1 MKRSK
6 KALALFLA
14 LVMCIGV
21 LAGCGGN
28 NNTANNGTN
37 DTNDTQGGETNTTPL
52 VVSIEQGLEGKF
64 SPFFYLSNADNK
76 IVSLTQ
82 VSLLTVD
89 RVGNPVLN
97 GIEGETRSYN
107 GTDYTYYGPA
117 DIVITENEDGTV
129 TYDVTM
135 RDDIVFSDGETAN
148 IDDVIFGIYVYLD
161 PTYDGNSTMYSLP
174 IQGLKEY
181 RSGMDPLYKL
191 LLAAGEDNTDFTY
204 WDEAT
209 QTAFWT
215 EGLAAAGEGF
225 AQSIVDYCL
234 TNNADA
240 YAESTLGCTAD
251 ELKADEGLQV
261 VFGMAMWGFGS
272 METADTDVQA
282 TDDAGNPMVDEE
294 GNPVYEQE
302 FTGNFIDFMGNTY
315 DVAGGTYPTLADYW
329 ANIVAKYDGDYQTA
343 SDTEVASGSLWSYLD
358 PAYTVGVSTGDS
370 APNISG
376 IERTGDYSMRI
387 TTTKVDATMI
397 YQLQLPIAPMHYY
410 GDESLYDYEN
420 NSFGFP
426 KGDLSIVK
434 AKTSTPMG
442 AGPYQFKEYTNGVV
456 YYESYDGYYLGAPK
470 IQYFNYM
477 ETTEANMITG
487 LQAGTLDIAE
497 PSYTTDVANQVADIN
512 GGDDSLDGSV
522 ITTRLYDFLGYGYVG
537 INPNNVKVGDDP
549 DSDASKD
556 LRKALGTIIAV
567 YRDEGIDS
575 YYGETASVINYPISS
590 TSWAAPQVTD
600 DGYQV
605 AYSVNVNGEP
615 IYTEGMSTEDKYAAA
630 KEAALGFLEAAGYTV
645 ENGKVTAA
653 PEGAKLKY
661 QVDIGG
667 NGQGDHP
674 TFLILK
680 NAAAAL
686 AEIGMELYVNDL
698 ANANDLYAAY
708 QTGASEMWCAAW
720 GAATDPD
727 MYQLYH
733 SNGSTNYYQIS
744 DPELDELI
752 EAGRMST
759 DPTYRKS
766 IYKAAME
773 IIMDWGVEIPIY
785 QRSECYLFSTEHV
798 DISTLPTDMTPYWTA
813 LNEIEKLALK

>member
-148 IDDVIFGIYVYLD
+148 IDDVIFGLYVYLD
-161 PTYDGNSTMYSLP
+161 PTYDGNATMYSLP
-174 IQGLKEY
+174 IKGLKEY
-181 RSGMDPLYKL
+181 RSGMEPLYKL
-191 LLAAGEDNTDFTY
+191 LMAAGQDNTDFTN

-215 EGLAAAGEGF
+215 EGLPAAGEAF
-225 AQSIVDYCL
+225 AQSICDYVVNAGYNAEDDSVAAKAANWGYELAEDATL
-234 TNNADA
+234 TDFFNA
-240 YAESTLGCTAD
+240 
-251 ELKADEGLQV
+251 
-261 VFGMAMWGFGS
+261 M
-272 METADTDVQA
+272 
-282 TDDAGNPMVDEE
+282 
-294 GNPVYEQE
+294 
-302 FTGNFIDFMGNTY
+302 
-315 DVAGGTYPTLADYW
+315 
-329 ANIVAKYDGDYQTA
+329 VAKYEGDYDLA
-343 SDTEVASGSLWSYLD
+343 SSTEIASGSLWSYLD
-358 PAYTVGVSTGDS
+358 PAYTVGISTGDS

-434 AKTSTPMG
+434 SKTSTPVG

-470 IQYFNYM
+470 IKYFNYM
-477 ETTEANMITG
+477 ETSEANMITG

-759 DPTYRKS
+759 DQTYRKS

>member
-28 NNTANNGTN
+28 NTANNSAN
-37 DTNDTQGGETNTTPL
+37 DTTDDTAEDTNTTPL

-64 SPFFYLSNADNK
+64 SPYFYLSNADNK

-82 VSLLTVD
+82 VSLLTID

-117 DIVITENEDGTV
+117 DIVVTENEDGTV

-148 IDDVIFGIYVYLD
+148 IDDVIFGLYVYLD
-161 PTYDGNSTMYSLP
+161 PTYDGNATMYSLP
-174 IQGLKEY
+174 IKGLKEY
-181 RSGMDPLYKL
+181 RSGMEPLYKL
-191 LLAAGEDNTDFTY
+191 LMAAGQDNTDFTN

-215 EGLAAAGEGF
+215 EGLPAAGEAF
-225 AQSIVDYCL
+225 AQSICDYVVNAGYNAEDDSVAAKAANWGYELAEDATL
-234 TNNADA
+234 TDFFNA
-240 YAESTLGCTAD
+240 
-251 ELKADEGLQV
+251 
-261 VFGMAMWGFGS
+261 M
-272 METADTDVQA
+272 
-282 TDDAGNPMVDEE
+282 
-294 GNPVYEQE
+294 
-302 FTGNFIDFMGNTY
+302 
-315 DVAGGTYPTLADYW
+315 
-329 ANIVAKYDGDYQTA
+329 VAKYEGDYDLA
-343 SDTEVASGSLWSYLD
+343 SSTEIASGSLWSYLD
-358 PAYTVGVSTGDS
+358 PAYTVGISTGDS

-387 TTTKVDATMI
+387 TTTKIDATMI
-397 YQLQLPIAPMHYY
+397 YKLQLPIAPMHYY

-434 AKTSTPMG
+434 SKTSTPMG

-470 IQYFNYM
+470 IKYFNYM
-477 ETTEANMITG
+477 ETSEANMITG
-487 LQAGTLDIAE
+487 IQAGTLDIAE
-497 PSYTTDVANQVADIN
+497 PSYSTDVANQVTDIN
-512 GGDDSLDGSV
+512 GGDDSLDGPV
-522 ITTRLYDFLGYGYVG
+522 ITTRMYDFLGYGYVG

-549 DSDASKD
+549 ASDASKN

-575 YYGETASVINYPISS
+575 YYGDTASVINYPISS

-645 ENGKVTAA
+645 ADGKVTAA

-680 NAAAAL
+680 NAAAAF

-708 QTGASEMWCAAW
+708 QTGASELWCAAW

-733 SNGSTNYYQIS
+733 SNGSTNYYRIS

-759 DPTYRKS
+759 DQTYRKS

-798 DISTLPTDMTPYWTA
+798 DISTLPTDMTPYWNA

>member
-21 LAGCGGN
+21 MAGCGGN
-28 NNTANNGTN
+28 NTANNSAN
-37 DTNDTQGGETNTTPL
+37 DTTDDTAEDTNTTPL

-64 SPFFYLSNADNK
+64 SPYFYLSNADNK

-82 VSLLTVD
+82 VSLLTID

-117 DIVITENEDGTV
+117 DIVVTKNEDGTV

-148 IDDVIFGIYVYLD
+148 IDDVIFGLYVYLD
-161 PTYDGNSTMYSLP
+161 PTYDGNVTMYSLP
-174 IQGLKEY
+174 IKGLKEY
-181 RSGMDPLYKL
+181 RSGMEPLYKL
-191 LLAAGEDNTDFTY
+191 LMAAGQDNTDFTN

-215 EGLAAAGEGF
+215 EGLPAAGEAF
-225 AQSIVDYCL
+225 AQSICDYVV
-234 TNNADA
+234 NAGYNAEDDSVAAKAANWGYELAEDA
-240 YAESTLGCTAD
+240 
-251 ELKADEGLQV
+251 
-261 VFGMAMWGFGS
+261 
-272 METADTDVQA
+272 
-282 TDDAGNPMVDEE
+282 
-294 GNPVYEQE
+294 
-302 FTGNFIDFMGNTY
+302 
-315 DVAGGTYPTLADYW
+315 TLADFFN
-329 ANIVAKYDGDYQTA
+329 AMVAKHEGDYDLA
-343 SDTEVASGSLWSYLD
+343 SSTEIASGSLWSYLD
-358 PAYTVGVSTGDS
+358 PAYTVGITTGDS

-434 AKTSTPMG
+434 EKTSTPMG

-470 IQYFNYM
+470 IKYFNYM
-477 ETTEANMITG
+477 ETSEANMITG
-487 LQAGTLDIAE
+487 IQAGTLDIAE
-497 PSYTTDVANQVADIN
+497 PSYSTDVANQVTDIN
-512 GGDDSLDGSV
+512 GGDDSLDGPV
-522 ITTRLYDFLGYGYVG
+522 ITTRMYDFLGYGYVG

-549 DSDASKD
+549 SSEASRN
-556 LRKALGTIIAV
+556 LRKAIGTIISV

-575 YYGETASVINYPISS
+575 YYGETASVINYPISN

-605 AYSVNVNGEP
+605 AYSVDVNGAP
-615 IYTEGMSTEDKYAAA
+615 IYTEGMSTDEKYAAA
-630 KEAALGFLEAAGYTV
+630 KEAALGYLEAAGYTV

-667 NGQGDHP
+667 NGNGDHP

-680 NAAAAL
+680 NAAAAF
-686 AEIGMELYVNDL
+686 AEIGMELYVKDF

-727 MYQLYH
+727 MFQLYH
-733 SNGSTNYYQIS
+733 SEGSTNYYQIS

-759 DPTYRKS
+759 DQTYRKGL
-766 IYKAAME
+766 YKAAME

-798 DISTLPTDMTPYWTA
+798 DISTLPTDMTPYWNA

>member
-28 NNTANNGTN
+28 NTANNSAN
-37 DTNDTQGGETNTTPL
+37 DTTDDTAEDTNTTPL

-64 SPFFYLSNADNK
+64 SPYFYLSNADNK
-76 IVSLTQ
+76 IVTLTQ
-82 VSLLTVD
+82 VMLLTID

-117 DIVITENEDGTV
+117 DIVVTENEDGTV

-148 IDDVIFGIYVYLD
+148 IDDVIFGLYVYLD
-161 PTYDGNSTMYSLP
+161 PTYDGNATMYSLP
-174 IQGLKEY
+174 IKGLEEY
-181 RSGMDPLYKL
+181 RSGMEPLYKL
-191 LLAAGEDNTDFTY
+191 LMAAGQDNTDFTN

-215 EGLAAAGEGF
+215 EGLPAAGEAF
-225 AQSIVDYCL
+225 AQSICDYVVSEGY
-234 TNNADA
+234 NAADDSIAAKAANWGYELAEDA
-240 YAESTLGCTAD
+240 
-251 ELKADEGLQV
+251 
-261 VFGMAMWGFGS
+261 
-272 METADTDVQA
+272 
-282 TDDAGNPMVDEE
+282 
-294 GNPVYEQE
+294 
-302 FTGNFIDFMGNTY
+302 
-315 DVAGGTYPTLADYW
+315 TLADFFNAMLEAYE
-329 ANIVAKYDGDYQTA
+329 GDYATL

-358 PAYTVGVSTGDS
+358 PAYTVGITTGES

-387 TTTKVDATMI
+387 TTTEIDATMI

-420 NSFGFP
+420 NSFGFT

-434 AKTSTPMG
+434 EKTSTPMG

-470 IQYFNYM
+470 IKYFNYM
-477 ETTEANMITG
+477 ETDEANMITG

-497 PSYTTDVANQVADIN
+497 PSYTTDVANQVTDIN
-512 GGDDSLDGSV
+512 GGDDSLDGPV

-549 DSDASKD
+549 SSEASRN
-556 LRKALGTIIAV
+556 LRKAIGTIISV

-575 YYGETASVINYPISS
+575 YYGETASVINYPISN

-605 AYSVNVNGEP
+605 AYSVDVNGEP
-615 IYTEGMSTEDKYAAA
+615 IYTEGMSTDEKYAAA
-630 KEAALGFLEAAGYTV
+630 KEAALGYLEAAGYTV

-667 NGQGDHP
+667 NGNGDHP

-680 NAAAAL
+680 NAATAF
-686 AEIGMELYVNDL
+686 AEIGMELYVNDF

-708 QTGASEMWCAAW
+708 QTGASELWCAAW
-720 GAATDPD
+720 GAATDPG
-727 MYQLYH
+727 MFQLYH
-733 SNGSTNYYQIS
+733 SEGSTNYYQIS

-759 DPTYRKS
+759 DQTYRKGL
-766 IYKAAME
+766 YKAAME

-798 DISTLPTDMTPYWTA
+798 DISTLPTDMTPYWNA

>member
-21 LAGCGGN
+21 LAGCGGG
-28 NNTANNGTN
+28 NNTANNGTTN
-37 DTNDTQGGETNTTPL
+37 NTTTNDDTTEETNTTPL
-52 VVSIEQGLEGKF
+52 VVSVEQGLEGKF
-64 SPFFYLSNADNK
+64 SPNFYLSNADNK

-82 VSLLTVD
+82 VSLLTID

-117 DIVITENEDGTV
+117 DIVITDNDDGSV

-148 IDDVIFGIYVYLD
+148 IDDVIFGLYVYLD
-161 PTYDGNSTMYSLP
+161 PTYDGNATMYSLP
-174 IQGLKEY
+174 IKGLKEY
-181 RSGMDPLYKL
+181 RSGMEPLYKL
-191 LLAAGEDNTDFTY
+191 LMAAGQDNTDFTN

-215 EGLAAAGEGF
+215 EGLPAAGEAF
-225 AQSIVDYCL
+225 AQSICDYVVSEGY
-234 TNNADA
+234 NAAEDSVAAKAANWGYELAEDA
-240 YAESTLGCTAD
+240 TMAD
-251 ELKADEGLQV
+251 
-261 VFGMAMWGFGS
+261 FFNAML
-272 METADTDVQA
+272 EA
-282 TDDAGNPMVDEE
+282 
-294 GNPVYEQE
+294 YE
-302 FTGNFIDFMGNTY
+302 
-315 DVAGGTYPTLADYW
+315 
-329 ANIVAKYDGDYQTA
+329 GDYATL

-358 PAYTVGVSTGDS
+358 PAYTVGISTGDS

-387 TTTKVDATMI
+387 TTTEVDATMI

-434 AKTSTPMG
+434 SKTSTPVG

-470 IQYFNYM
+470 IKYFNYM
-477 ETTEANMITG
+477 ETSEANMITG
-487 LQAGTLDIAE
+487 IQAGTLDIAE
-497 PSYTTDVANQVADIN
+497 PSYSTDVANQVTDIN
-512 GGDDSLDGSV
+512 GGDDSLDGPV
-522 ITTRLYDFLGYGYVG
+522 ITTRMYDFLGYGYVG

-549 DSDASKD
+549 ASEASRN
-556 LRKALGTIIAV
+556 LRKALGTIISV

-575 YYGETASVINYPISS
+575 YYGETASVINYPISN

-605 AYSVNVNGEP
+605 AYSVDVNGEP
-615 IYTEGMSTEDKYAAA
+615 IYTDGMSTDDKYAAA
-630 KEAALGFLEAAGYTV
+630 KTAALGYLEAAGYTV

-653 PEGAKLKY
+653 PEGAKLRY

-667 NGQGDHP
+667 GGQGDHP

-680 NAAAAL
+680 NAATAL
-686 AEIGMELYVNDL
+686 AEIGMELYINDF

-708 QTGASEMWCAAW
+708 QTGASEQWCAAW

-727 MYQLYH
+727 MFQLYH
-733 SNGSTNYYQIS
+733 SEGSTNYYQIS

-759 DPTYRKS
+759 DQTYRKGL
-766 IYKAAME
+766 YKAAME

-798 DISTLPTDMTPYWTA
+798 DISTLPTDMTPYWNA

>member
-21 LAGCGGN
+21 LAGCSGG
-28 NNTANNGTN
+28 NNTANNGTTN
-37 DTNDTQGGETNTTPL
+37 NTTTNDDTTEETNTTPL
-52 VVSIEQGLEGKF
+52 VVSVEQGLEGKF
-64 SPFFYLSNADNK
+64 SPYFYLSNADNK

-82 VSLLTVD
+82 VSLLTID

-117 DIVITENEDGTV
+117 DIVITENDDGSV

-148 IDDVIFGIYVYLD
+148 IDDVIFGLYVYLD
-161 PTYDGNSTMYSLP
+161 PTYDGNATMYSLP
-174 IQGLKEY
+174 IKGLKEY
-181 RSGMDPLYKL
+181 RSGMEPLYKL
-191 LLAAGEDNTDFTY
+191 LMAAGQDNTDFTN

-215 EGLAAAGEGF
+215 EGLPAAGEAF
-225 AQSIVDYCL
+225 AQSICDYVVSQGYNAADDSIAAKAANWNYELAEDATL
-234 TNNADA
+234 TDFFNA
-240 YAESTLGCTAD
+240 
-251 ELKADEGLQV
+251 
-261 VFGMAMWGFGS
+261 M
-272 METADTDVQA
+272 
-282 TDDAGNPMVDEE
+282 
-294 GNPVYEQE
+294 
-302 FTGNFIDFMGNTY
+302 
-315 DVAGGTYPTLADYW
+315 
-329 ANIVAKYDGDYQTA
+329 VAKYEGDYDLA
-343 SDTEVASGSLWSYLD
+343 SSTEIASGSLWSYLD
-358 PAYTVGVSTGDS
+358 PAYTVGISTGDS

-387 TTTKVDATMI
+387 TTTKIDATMI
-397 YQLQLPIAPMHYY
+397 YKLQLPIAPMHYY

-434 AKTSTPMG
+434 SKTSTPMG
-442 AGPYQFKEYTNGVV
+442 AGPYQFKEYTNSVV

-470 IQYFNYM
+470 IKYFNYM
-477 ETTEANMITG
+477 ETSEANMITG
-487 LQAGTLDIAE
+487 IQAGTLDIAE
-497 PSYTTDVANQVADIN
+497 PSYSTDVANQVTDIN
-512 GGDDSLDGSV
+512 GGDDSLDGPV
-522 ITTRLYDFLGYGYVG
+522 ITTRMYDFLGYGYVG

-549 DSDASKD
+549 ASDASKN

-645 ENGKVTAA
+645 ADGKVTAA

-680 NAAAAL
+680 NAAAAF

-708 QTGASEMWCAAW
+708 QTGASELWCAAW

-733 SNGSTNYYQIS
+733 SNGSTNYYRIS

-759 DPTYRKS
+759 DQTYRKS

>member
-64 SPFFYLSNADNK
+64 SPYFYLSNADNK

-82 VSLLTVD
+82 VSLLTID

-117 DIVITENEDGTV
+117 DIVVTKNEDGTV

-148 IDDVIFGIYVYLD
+148 IDDVIFGRYVYLD
-161 PTYDGNSTMYSLP
+161 PTYDGNATMYSLP
-174 IQGLKEY
+174 IKGLKEY
-181 RSGMDPLYKL
+181 RSGMEPLYKL
-191 LLAAGEDNTDFTY
+191 LMAAGQDNTDFTN

-215 EGLAAAGEGF
+215 EGLPAAGEAF
-225 AQSIVDYCL
+225 AQSICDYVVNAGYNAEDDSVAAKAANWGYELAEDATL
-234 TNNADA
+234 TDFFNA
-240 YAESTLGCTAD
+240 
-251 ELKADEGLQV
+251 
-261 VFGMAMWGFGS
+261 M
-272 METADTDVQA
+272 
-282 TDDAGNPMVDEE
+282 
-294 GNPVYEQE
+294 
-302 FTGNFIDFMGNTY
+302 
-315 DVAGGTYPTLADYW
+315 
-329 ANIVAKYDGDYQTA
+329 VAKYEGDYDLA
-343 SDTEVASGSLWSYLD
+343 SSTEIASGSLWSYLD
-358 PAYTVGVSTGDS
+358 PAYTVGISTGDS

-434 AKTSTPMG
+434 EKTSTPMG

-537 INPNNVKVGDDP
+537 VNPNNVKVGDDP

>member
-21 LAGCGGN
+21 LAGCGGG
-28 NNTANNGTN
+28 NNTANNGTTN
-37 DTNDTQGGETNTTPL
+37 NTTTNDDTTEETNTTPL
-52 VVSIEQGLEGKF
+52 VVSVEQGLEGKF
-64 SPFFYLSNADNK
+64 SPYFYLSNADNK
-76 IVSLTQ
+76 IVTLTQ
-82 VSLLTVD
+82 VQLLTID

-117 DIVITENEDGTV
+117 DIVITENDDGSV

-148 IDDVIFGIYVYLD
+148 IDDVIFGLYVYLD
-161 PTYDGNSTMYSLP
+161 PTYDGNATMYSLP
-174 IQGLKEY
+174 IKGLEEY
-181 RSGMDPLYKL
+181 RSGMEPLYKL
-191 LLAAGEDNTDFTY
+191 LMAAGQDNTDFTN

-215 EGLAAAGEGF
+215 EGLPAAGEAF
-225 AQSIVDYCL
+225 AQSICDYVVSEGY
-234 TNNADA
+234 NAAEDSVAAKAANWGYELAEDA
-240 YAESTLGCTAD
+240 TMAD
-251 ELKADEGLQV
+251 
-261 VFGMAMWGFGS
+261 FFNAML
-272 METADTDVQA
+272 EA
-282 TDDAGNPMVDEE
+282 
-294 GNPVYEQE
+294 YE
-302 FTGNFIDFMGNTY
+302 
-315 DVAGGTYPTLADYW
+315 
-329 ANIVAKYDGDYQTA
+329 GDYATL

-358 PAYTVGVSTGDS
+358 PAYTVGISTGDS

-387 TTTKVDATMI
+387 TTTEVDATMI

-434 AKTSTPMG
+434 SKTSTPVG

-456 YYESYDGYYLGAPK
+456 YYEAYDGYYLGAPK
-470 IQYFNYM
+470 IKYFNYM
-477 ETTEANMITG
+477 ETSEANMITG
-487 LQAGTLDIAE
+487 IQAGTLDIAE
-497 PSYTTDVANQVADIN
+497 PSYSTDVANQVTDIN
-512 GGDDSLDGSV
+512 GGDDSLDGPV
-522 ITTRLYDFLGYGYVG
+522 ITTRMYDFLGYGYVG

-549 DSDASKD
+549 ASEASRN
-556 LRKALGTIIAV
+556 LRKALGTIISV

-575 YYGETASVINYPISS
+575 YYGETASVINYPISN

-605 AYSVNVNGEP
+605 AYSVDVNGEP
-615 IYTEGMSTEDKYAAA
+615 IYTDGMSTDDKYAAA
-630 KEAALGFLEAAGYTV
+630 KTAALGYLEAAGYTV

-653 PEGAKLKY
+653 PEGAKLRY

-667 NGQGDHP
+667 GGQGDHP

-680 NAAAAL
+680 NAATAL
-686 AEIGMELYVNDL
+686 AEIGMELYINDF

-708 QTGASEMWCAAW
+708 QTGASELWCAAW

-727 MYQLYH
+727 MFQLYH
-733 SNGSTNYYQIS
+733 SEGSTNYYQIS

-759 DPTYRKS
+759 DQTYRK
-766 IYKAAME
+766 
-773 IIMDWGVEIPIY
+773 G
-785 QRSECYLFSTEHV
+785 L
-798 DISTLPTDMTPYWTA
+798 
-813 LNEIEKLALK
+813 

>member
-6 KALALFLA
+6 KILALFLA
-14 LVMCIGV
+14 LAMSIGI

-28 NNTANNGTN
+28 NTANNSAN
-37 DTNDTQGGETNTTPL
+37 DTTDDTAEDTNTTPL
-52 VVSIEQGLEGKF
+52 VVSVEQGLEGKF
-64 SPFFYLSNADNK
+64 SPYFYLSNADNK

-82 VSLLTVD
+82 VSLLTID

-117 DIVITENEDGTV
+117 DIVVTKNEDGTV

-148 IDDVIFGIYVYLD
+148 IDDVIFGLYVYLD
-161 PTYDGNSTMYSLP
+161 PTYDGNATMYSLP
-174 IQGLKEY
+174 IKGLKEY
-181 RSGMDPLYKL
+181 RSGMEPLYKL
-191 LLAAGEDNTDFTY
+191 LMAAGQDNTDFTN

-215 EGLAAAGEGF
+215 EGLPAAGEAF
-225 AQSIVDYCL
+225 AQSICDYVVNAGYNAEDDSVAAKAANWGYELAEDATL
-234 TNNADA
+234 TDFFNA
-240 YAESTLGCTAD
+240 
-251 ELKADEGLQV
+251 
-261 VFGMAMWGFGS
+261 M
-272 METADTDVQA
+272 
-282 TDDAGNPMVDEE
+282 
-294 GNPVYEQE
+294 
-302 FTGNFIDFMGNTY
+302 
-315 DVAGGTYPTLADYW
+315 
-329 ANIVAKYDGDYQTA
+329 VAKYEGDYDLA
-343 SDTEVASGSLWSYLD
+343 SSTEIASGSLWSYLD
-358 PAYTVGVSTGDS
+358 SAYTVGISTGDS

-420 NSFGFP
+420 NSFGFT

-442 AGPYQFKEYTNGVV
+442 AGPYKFIEYSNGVV
-456 YYESYDGYYLGAPK
+456 YYEAYDGYYLGAPK

-549 DSDASKD
+549 ASDASKD

-733 SNGSTNYYQIS
+733 SNGSTNYYRIS

-759 DPTYRKS
+759 DQTYRKS

-785 QRSECYLFSTEHV
+785 QRSECYLFSSEHV
-798 DISTLPTDMTPYWTA
+798 DTTTLPTDMTPYWTA

>member
-21 LAGCGGN
+21 LAGCGGG
-28 NNTANNGTN
+28 NNTANNGTTN
-37 DTNDTQGGETNTTPL
+37 NTTTNDDTTEETNTTPL
-52 VVSIEQGLEGKF
+52 VVSVEQGLEGKF
-64 SPFFYLSNADNK
+64 SPYFYLSNADNK
-76 IVSLTQ
+76 IVTLTQ
-82 VSLLTVD
+82 VQLLTID

-117 DIVITENEDGTV
+117 DIVITENDDGSV

-148 IDDVIFGIYVYLD
+148 IDDVIFGLYVYLD
-161 PTYDGNSTMYSLP
+161 PTYDGNATMYSLP
-174 IQGLKEY
+174 IKGLEEY
-181 RSGMDPLYKL
+181 RSGMEPLYKL
-191 LLAAGEDNTDFTY
+191 LMAAGQDNTDFTN

-215 EGLAAAGEGF
+215 EGLPAAGEAF
-225 AQSIVDYCL
+225 AQSICDYVVSEGY
-234 TNNADA
+234 NAAEDSVAAKAANWGYELAEDA
-240 YAESTLGCTAD
+240 TMAD
-251 ELKADEGLQV
+251 
-261 VFGMAMWGFGS
+261 FFNAML
-272 METADTDVQA
+272 EA
-282 TDDAGNPMVDEE
+282 
-294 GNPVYEQE
+294 YE
-302 FTGNFIDFMGNTY
+302 
-315 DVAGGTYPTLADYW
+315 
-329 ANIVAKYDGDYQTA
+329 GDYATL

-358 PAYTVGVSTGDS
+358 PAYTVGISTGDS

-387 TTTKVDATMI
+387 TTTEVDATMI

-434 AKTSTPMG
+434 SKTSTPVG

-456 YYESYDGYYLGAPK
+456 YYEAYDGYYLGAPK
-470 IQYFNYM
+470 IKYFNYM
-477 ETTEANMITG
+477 ETSEANMITG
-487 LQAGTLDIAE
+487 IQAGTLDIAE
-497 PSYTTDVANQVADIN
+497 PSYSTDVANQVTDIN
-512 GGDDSLDGSV
+512 GGDDSLDGPV
-522 ITTRLYDFLGYGYVG
+522 ITTRMYDFLGYGYVG

-549 DSDASKD
+549 ASEASRN
-556 LRKALGTIIAV
+556 LRKALGTIISV

-575 YYGETASVINYPISS
+575 YYGETASVINYPISN

-605 AYSVNVNGEP
+605 AYSVDVNGEP
-615 IYTEGMSTEDKYAAA
+615 IYTDGMSTDDKYAAA
-630 KEAALGFLEAAGYTV
+630 KTAALGYLEAAGYTV

-653 PEGAKLKY
+653 PEGAKLRY

-667 NGQGDHP
+667 GGQGDHP

-680 NAAAAL
+680 NAATAL
-686 AEIGMELYVNDL
+686 AEIGMELYINDF

-708 QTGASEMWCAAW
+708 QTGASELWCAAW

-727 MYQLYH
+727 MFQLYH
-733 SNGSTNYYQIS
+733 SEGSTNYYQIS

-759 DPTYRKS
+759 DQTYRKGL
-766 IYKAAME
+766 YKAAME

-798 DISTLPTDMTPYWTA
+798 DISTLPTDMTPYWNA

>member
-28 NNTANNGTN
+28 NTANNSAN
-37 DTNDTQGGETNTTPL
+37 DTTDDTAEDTNTTPL
-52 VVSIEQGLEGKF
+52 VVSVEQGLEGKF
-64 SPFFYLSNADNK
+64 SPYFYLSNADNK

-82 VSLLTVD
+82 VSLLTID

-117 DIVITENEDGTV
+117 DIVVTKNEDGTV

-148 IDDVIFGIYVYLD
+148 IDDVIFGLYVYLD
-161 PTYDGNSTMYSLP
+161 PTYDGNATMYSLP
-174 IQGLKEY
+174 IKGLKEY
-181 RSGMDPLYKL
+181 RSGMEPLYKL
-191 LLAAGEDNTDFTY
+191 LMAAGQDNTDFTN

-215 EGLAAAGEGF
+215 EGLPAAGEAF
-225 AQSIVDYCL
+225 AQSICDYVVNAGYNAEDDSVAAKAANWGYELAEDATL
-234 TNNADA
+234 TDFFNA
-240 YAESTLGCTAD
+240 
-251 ELKADEGLQV
+251 
-261 VFGMAMWGFGS
+261 M
-272 METADTDVQA
+272 
-282 TDDAGNPMVDEE
+282 
-294 GNPVYEQE
+294 
-302 FTGNFIDFMGNTY
+302 
-315 DVAGGTYPTLADYW
+315 
-329 ANIVAKYDGDYQTA
+329 VAKYEGDYDLA
-343 SDTEVASGSLWSYLD
+343 SSTEIASGSLWSYLD
-358 PAYTVGVSTGDS
+358 PAYTVGITTGDS

-387 TTTKVDATMI
+387 TTTKIDATMI
-397 YQLQLPIAPMHYY
+397 YKLQLPIAPMHYY

-420 NSFGFP
+420 NSFGFT

-470 IQYFNYM
+470 IKYFNYM
-477 ETTEANMITG
+477 ETSEANMITG
-487 LQAGTLDIAE
+487 IQAGTLDIAE
-497 PSYTTDVANQVADIN
+497 PSYSTDVANQVTDIN
-512 GGDDSLDGSV
+512 GGDDSLDGPV
-522 ITTRLYDFLGYGYVG
+522 ITTRMYDFLGYGYVG

-549 DSDASKD
+549 SSEASRN
-556 LRKALGTIIAV
+556 LRKAIGTIISV

-575 YYGETASVINYPISS
+575 YYGETASVINYPISN

-605 AYSVNVNGEP
+605 AYSVDVNGEP
-615 IYTEGMSTEDKYAAA
+615 IYTEGMSTDDKYAAA
-630 KEAALGFLEAAGYTV
+630 KTAALGYLEAAGYTV

-733 SNGSTNYYQIS
+733 SEGSTNYYQIS

-759 DPTYRKS
+759 DQTYRKGL
-766 IYKAAME
+766 YKAAME

-798 DISTLPTDMTPYWTA
+798 DISTLPTDMTPYWNA

>member
-28 NNTANNGTN
+28 NTANNSAN
-37 DTNDTQGGETNTTPL
+37 DTTDDTAEDTNTTPL

-64 SPFFYLSNADNK
+64 SPYFYLSNADNK

-82 VSLLTVD
+82 VQLLTID

-117 DIVITENEDGTV
+117 DIVVTENEDGTV

-148 IDDVIFGIYVYLD
+148 IDDVIFGLYVYLD
-161 PTYDGNSTMYSLP
+161 PTYDGNATLYSLP
-174 IQGLKEY
+174 IKGLEEY
-181 RSGMDPLYKL
+181 RSGMEPLYKL
-191 LLAAGEDNTDFTY
+191 LMAAGQDNTDFTN

-215 EGLAAAGEGF
+215 EGLPAAGEAF
-225 AQSIVDYCL
+225 AQSICDYVVSQGY
-234 TNNADA
+234 NAADDSIAAKAANWGYELAEDA
-240 YAESTLGCTAD
+240 
-251 ELKADEGLQV
+251 
-261 VFGMAMWGFGS
+261 
-272 METADTDVQA
+272 
-282 TDDAGNPMVDEE
+282 
-294 GNPVYEQE
+294 
-302 FTGNFIDFMGNTY
+302 
-315 DVAGGTYPTLADYW
+315 TLADFFNAMLEAYE
-329 ANIVAKYDGDYQTA
+329 GDYATL

-358 PAYTVGVSTGDS
+358 PAYTVGITTGES

-387 TTTKVDATMI
+387 TTTEIDATMI

-434 AKTSTPMG
+434 EKTSTPMG

-470 IQYFNYM
+470 IKYFNYM
-477 ETTEANMITG
+477 ETDEANMITG

-497 PSYTTDVANQVADIN
+497 PSYTTDVANQVTDIN
-512 GGDDSLDGSV
+512 GGDDSLDGPV

-549 DSDASKD
+549 SSEASRN
-556 LRKALGTIIAV
+556 LRKAIGTIISV

-575 YYGETASVINYPISS
+575 YYGETASVINYPISN

-605 AYSVNVNGEP
+605 AYSVDVNGEP
-615 IYTEGMSTEDKYAAA
+615 IYTEGMSTDEKYAAA
-630 KEAALGFLEAAGYTV
+630 KEAALGYLEAAGYTV

-667 NGQGDHP
+667 NGNGDHP

-680 NAAAAL
+680 NAATAF
-686 AEIGMELYVNDL
+686 AEIGMELYVNDF

-727 MYQLYH
+727 MFQLYH
-733 SNGSTNYYQIS
+733 SEGSTNYYQIS

-759 DPTYRKS
+759 DQTYRKGL
-766 IYKAAME
+766 YKAAME

-798 DISTLPTDMTPYWTA
+798 DISTLPTDMTPYWNA

>member
-28 NNTANNGTN
+28 NTANNSAN
-37 DTNDTQGGETNTTPL
+37 DTTDDTAEDTNTTPL

-64 SPFFYLSNADNK
+64 SPYFYLSNADNK

-82 VSLLTVD
+82 VQLLTID

-117 DIVITENEDGTV
+117 DIVVTENEDGTV

-148 IDDVIFGIYVYLD
+148 IDDVIFGLYVYLD
-161 PTYDGNSTMYSLP
+161 PTYDGNATLYSLP
-174 IQGLKEY
+174 IKGLEEY
-181 RSGMDPLYKL
+181 RSGMEPLYKL
-191 LLAAGEDNTDFTY
+191 LMAAGQDNTDFTN

-215 EGLAAAGEGF
+215 EGLPAAGEAF
-225 AQSIVDYCL
+225 AQSICDYVVSQGY
-234 TNNADA
+234 NAADDSIAAKAANWGYELAEDA
-240 YAESTLGCTAD
+240 
-251 ELKADEGLQV
+251 
-261 VFGMAMWGFGS
+261 
-272 METADTDVQA
+272 
-282 TDDAGNPMVDEE
+282 
-294 GNPVYEQE
+294 
-302 FTGNFIDFMGNTY
+302 
-315 DVAGGTYPTLADYW
+315 TLADFFNAMLEAYE
-329 ANIVAKYDGDYQTA
+329 GDYATL

-358 PAYTVGVSTGDS
+358 PAYTVGITTGES

-387 TTTKVDATMI
+387 TTTEIDATMI

-434 AKTSTPMG
+434 EKTSTPMG

-470 IQYFNYM
+470 IKYFNYM
-477 ETTEANMITG
+477 ETDEANMITG

-497 PSYTTDVANQVADIN
+497 PSYTTDVANQVTDIN
-512 GGDDSLDGSV
+512 GGDDSLDGPV

-549 DSDASKD
+549 SSEASRN
-556 LRKALGTIIAV
+556 LRKAIGTIISV

-575 YYGETASVINYPISS
+575 YYGETASVINYPISN

-605 AYSVNVNGEP
+605 AYSVDVNGEP
-615 IYTEGMSTEDKYAAA
+615 IYTEGMSTDEKYAAA
-630 KEAALGFLEAAGYTV
+630 KEAALGYLEAAGYTV

-667 NGQGDHP
+667 NGNGDHP

-680 NAAAAL
+680 NAATAF
-686 AEIGMELYVNDL
+686 AEIGMELYVNDF

-708 QTGASEMWCAAW
+708 QTGASELWCAAW

-727 MYQLYH
+727 MFQLYH
-733 SNGSTNYYQIS
+733 SEGSTNYYQIS

-759 DPTYRKS
+759 DQTYRKGL
-766 IYKAAME
+766 YKAAME

-798 DISTLPTDMTPYWTA
+798 DISTLPTDMTPYWNA

>member
-272 METADTDVQA
+272 TELADSDVQA
-282 TDDAGNPMVDEE
+282 KDEDGNPAVDEA
-294 GNPVYEQE
+294 GNPVYEKE
-302 FTGNFIDFMGNTY
+302 LAGFTDFMGNSY
-315 DVAGGTYPTLADYW
+315 DVVGGTYPTLADYW

-358 PAYTVGVSTGDS
+358 PAYTVGVSTGES

-387 TTTKVDATMI
+387 TTTKIDATMI
-397 YQLQLPIAPMHYY
+397 YRLALPIAPMHYY

-426 KGDLSIVK
+426 KGDLSSVK

-537 INPNNVKVGDDP
+537 VNPNNVKVGDDP
-549 DSDASKD
+549 ASEASRN

-575 YYGETASVINYPISS
+575 YYGETASVINYPISN

-605 AYSVNVNGEP
+605 AYSVYVNGEP
-615 IYTEGMSTEDKYAAA
+615 IYTDGMSADDKYAAA
-630 KEAALGFLEAAGYTV
+630 KTAALGYLEAAGYTV

-708 QTGASEMWCAAW
+708 QTGVSEMWCAAW

-733 SNGSTNYYQIS
+733 SEGSTNYYQIS

-759 DPTYRKS
+759 DQTYRKGL
-766 IYKAAME
+766 YKAAME

-798 DISTLPTDMTPYWTA
+798 DISTLPTDMTPYWNA
-813 LNEIEKLALK
+813 LSEIEKLALK

>member
-6 KALALFLA
+6 KILALFLA
-14 LVMCIGV
+14 LAMSIGI

-28 NNTANNGTN
+28 NTANNSAN
-37 DTNDTQGGETNTTPL
+37 DTTDDTAEDTNTTPL
-52 VVSIEQGLEGKF
+52 VVSVEQGLEGKF
-64 SPFFYLSNADNK
+64 SPYFYLSNADNK

-82 VSLLTVD
+82 VSLLTID

-117 DIVITENEDGTV
+117 DIVVTKNEDGTV

-148 IDDVIFGIYVYLD
+148 IDDVIFGLYVYLD
-161 PTYDGNSTMYSLP
+161 PTYDGNVTMYSLP
-174 IQGLKEY
+174 IKGLEEY
-181 RSGMDPLYKL
+181 RSGMEPLYKL
-191 LLAAGEDNTDFTY
+191 LMAAGQDNTDFTN

-215 EGLAAAGEGF
+215 EGLPAAGEAF
-225 AQSIVDYCL
+225 AQSICDYVVSQGY
-234 TNNADA
+234 NAADDSIAAKAANWNYELAEDA
-240 YAESTLGCTAD
+240 
-251 ELKADEGLQV
+251 
-261 VFGMAMWGFGS
+261 
-272 METADTDVQA
+272 
-282 TDDAGNPMVDEE
+282 
-294 GNPVYEQE
+294 
-302 FTGNFIDFMGNTY
+302 
-315 DVAGGTYPTLADYW
+315 TLADFFNAMLEAYE
-329 ANIVAKYDGDYQTA
+329 GDYQTA

-358 PAYTVGVSTGDS
+358 PAYTVGISTGES

-387 TTTKVDATMI
+387 TTTKIDATMI
-397 YQLQLPIAPMHYY
+397 YKLQLPIAPMHYY

-420 NSFGFP
+420 NSFGFT

-442 AGPYQFKEYTNGVV
+442 AGPYKFIEYSNGVV
-456 YYESYDGYYLGAPK
+456 YYEAYDGYYLGAPK

-537 INPNNVKVGDDP
+537 VNPNNVKVGDDP

-759 DPTYRKS
+759 DQTYRKS

>member
-28 NNTANNGTN
+28 NTANNSAN
-37 DTNDTQGGETNTTPL
+37 DTTDDTAEDTNTTPL
-52 VVSIEQGLEGKF
+52 VVSVEQGLEGKF
-64 SPFFYLSNADNK
+64 SPYFYLSNADNK

-82 VSLLTVD
+82 VSLLTID

-117 DIVITENEDGTV
+117 DIVVTKNEDGTV

-148 IDDVIFGIYVYLD
+148 IDDVIFGLYVYLD
-161 PTYDGNSTMYSLP
+161 PTYDGNATMYSLP
-174 IQGLKEY
+174 IKGLKEY
-181 RSGMDPLYKL
+181 RSGMEPLYKL
-191 LLAAGEDNTDFTY
+191 LMAAGQDNTDFTN

-215 EGLAAAGEGF
+215 EGLPAAGEAF
-225 AQSIVDYCL
+225 AQSICDYVVSQGY
-234 TNNADA
+234 NAADDSIAAKAANWNYELAEDA
-240 YAESTLGCTAD
+240 
-251 ELKADEGLQV
+251 
-261 VFGMAMWGFGS
+261 
-272 METADTDVQA
+272 
-282 TDDAGNPMVDEE
+282 
-294 GNPVYEQE
+294 
-302 FTGNFIDFMGNTY
+302 
-315 DVAGGTYPTLADYW
+315 TLADFFNAMLEAYE
-329 ANIVAKYDGDYQTA
+329 GDYATL

-358 PAYTVGVSTGDS
+358 PAYTVGITTGDS

-397 YQLQLPIAPMHYY
+397 YKLQLPIAPMHYY

-434 AKTSTPMG
+434 SKTSTPVG

-470 IQYFNYM
+470 IKYFNYM
-477 ETTEANMITG
+477 ETSEANMITG

-497 PSYTTDVANQVADIN
+497 PSYSTDVANQVTDIN

-549 DSDASKD
+549 ASDASKD

-759 DPTYRKS
+759 DQTYRKS